1 MCARSPSN
9 KVEHLSFP
17 VTCPEASSNVR
28 GQRSVN
34 LAFCERVNLLGFFG
48 FTGVA
53 LLTFTFMGNF
63 TMYENC
69 CAGDARKLLSDWLD
83 RGVRGGN
90 RTKYFL
96 DLSDLST
103 IHINYR

>member
-1 MCARSPSN
+1 M
-9 KVEHLSFP
+9 VEHLSFP
-17 VTCPEASSNVR
+17 VTCPKASSNVS

-34 LAFCERVNLLGFFG
+34 RPFCDRVNLLGFFG
-48 FTGVA
+48 FTGIV
-53 LLTFTFMGNF
+53 LSTFTFTGNF

-69 CAGDARKLLSDWLD
+69 CAGDAGKLLSDWLD

-90 RTKYFL
+90 RTEYFL